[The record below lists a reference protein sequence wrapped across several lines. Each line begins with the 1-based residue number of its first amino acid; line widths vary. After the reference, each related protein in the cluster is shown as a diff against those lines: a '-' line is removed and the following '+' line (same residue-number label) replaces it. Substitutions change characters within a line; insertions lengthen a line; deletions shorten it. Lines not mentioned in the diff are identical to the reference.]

1 MSSWFFDYLNSCVGY
16 LANFYAFPCMDS
28 DRPVNGNVSQ
38 ISDVLIS
45 YCSTIQRV
53 SFLQRLMVIFHQLFI
68 IKRTFFFSD
77 AQK

>member
-45 YCSTIQRV
+45 YRSTIQRV
-53 SFLQRLMVIFHQLFI
+53 SFLERLMVIFHQLFI

>member
-1 MSSWFFDYLNSCVGY
+1 
-16 LANFYAFPCMDS
+16 MDS

-53 SFLQRLMVIFHQLFI
+53 SFLERLMVIFHQLFI